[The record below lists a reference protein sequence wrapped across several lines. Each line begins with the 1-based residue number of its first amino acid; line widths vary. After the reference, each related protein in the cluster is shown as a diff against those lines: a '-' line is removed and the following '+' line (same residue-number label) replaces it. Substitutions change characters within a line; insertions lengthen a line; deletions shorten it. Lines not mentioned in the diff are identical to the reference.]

1 MKKYKIAVLDDYQN
15 VALESADWSVLRVE
29 RTSPYFE
36 KAQLMKILEADW
48 NARTDAA
55 WKPHPMF
62 SKMTP
67 KEWGKLLLI
76 HVDLARRFPRDCT
89 EETKRLCLKTFRMDG

>member
-1 MKKYKIAVLDDYQN
+1 MWRLRAPIGRC
-15 VALESADWSVLRVE
+15 SVIE

-76 HVDLARRFPRDCT
+76 HVDLARRFPRDCI
-89 EETKRLCLKTFRMDG
+89 EETTPLSLKTLMICYWTFRKCRWPRVN